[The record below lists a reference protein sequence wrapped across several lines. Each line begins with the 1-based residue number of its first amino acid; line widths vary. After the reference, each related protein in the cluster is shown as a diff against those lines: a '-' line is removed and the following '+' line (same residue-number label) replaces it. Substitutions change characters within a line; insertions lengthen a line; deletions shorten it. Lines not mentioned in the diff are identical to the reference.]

1 MARPKHA
8 DNLTR
13 MDKKREAFRRL
24 AARRTSAALER
35 LRILGNC
42 ANRQLYEYSDDEV
55 QRIFRAIEKEVR
67 AAKAKFLNSH
77 RPDFSL

>member
-1 MARPKHA
+1 M

-13 MDKKREAFRRL
+13 TDKKREAFRRL
-24 AARRTSAALER
+24 AAQRTNAVLER

-42 ANRQLYEYSDDEV
+42 ANRQLYEYSDDEI

-67 AAKAKFLNSH
+67 VAKAKFLNSR